1 MSFASTLLP
10 AAVLLPLGV
19 ALLVLAASH
28 WLPDRVSTVLVILTA
43 LTVAAACGYLARES
57 LDGPVLHWFGGWTP
71 ASSHKPDVVL
81 GISFL
86 ADPASGA
93 VAAFSAFLFA
103 ASLTF
108 AWGYFEEEHS
118 HFQILML
125 LFMAAITGF
134 CLTHDLFNM
143 FVWFELMSVAAFAL
157 TAYPLGKSS
166 LEGAF
171 NFTITN
177 TFGSYLMLA
186 GIGLLYARTGTLDF
200 TTMGHLVSRAGS
212 DPVLSGGFCL
222 VAAALLTKA
231 AIVPFHMWLSDAH
244 AVAPSPVSVIFSG
257 IMVSVALFGLAKLT
271 GQVFIH
277 DRDVTA
283 IAHTVFLWLGVV
295 TAFIGG
301 VMAFAQRHIKRLL
314 AFSTIAHLG
323 IMLTGIAALT
333 PAALDG
339 FLLYLFGHG
348 LVKAT
353 LFMMAGILLARCNSG
368 DEITLYGKARHLWP
382 AGIVMAVAGL
392 LLGGLPVGS
401 LHEAT
406 DIFTSRL
413 SVVGVIIIISTAL
426 TGAAVLRVTARAF
439 AGLSGAPGPEITA
452 PTEREREKGDRPLL
466 LMLLPCVI
474 MSIVALVP
482 GKLFDP
488 FLDHAG
494 AQLMQPL
501 HVGNVPTP
509 EPGLSAISF
518 APMVLTLLLFAVAL
532 IRQRPTRRVA
542 RRLVRLELLPV
553 RGLQFI
559 HSGLV
564 GDYVIWMVVGLAI
577 LTAGIGLAF

>member
-1 MSFASTLLP
+1 MSFASALLP
-10 AAVLLPLGV
+10 AVVLLPLGV

-28 WLPDRVSTVLVILTA
+28 WLPERVSTILVILTA

-57 LDGPVLHWFGGWTP
+57 FEAPILHWFGGWTP

-86 ADPASGA
+86 ADPASAA

-108 AWGYFEEEHS
+108 AWGYFDEEHS

-125 LFMAAITGF
+125 LFMAAISGF
-134 CLTHDLFNM
+134 CLTHDLFNL

-200 TTMGHLVSRAGS
+200 TTMGRFVSEAGS
-212 DPVLSGGFCL
+212 DAVLSGGFCL
-222 VAAALLTKA
+222 IAAALLTKA

-271 GQVFIH
+271 GQIFIH
-277 DRDVTA
+277 DRDVTT
-283 IAHTVFLWLGVV
+283 IVHSLFLWLGTV
-295 TAFIGG
+295 TALIGG

-333 PAALDG
+333 PAALGG

-353 LFMMAGILLARCNSG
+353 LFMIAGILLARCNSS
-368 DEITLYGKARHLWP
+368 DEIMLYGKGRQLWP
-382 AGIVMAVAGL
+382 AGIVMAIAGL

-401 LHEAT
+401 LHDAT

-413 SVVGVIIIISTAL
+413 SVVGIIIVVSTAL
-426 TGAAVLRVTARAF
+426 TGAAVLRVAARVF
-439 AGLSGAPGPEITA
+439 LGLSGTPGPEITA
-452 PTEREREKGDRPLL
+452 PTEREREKGNRPLL

-482 GKLFDP
+482 GKLFKP
-488 FLDHAG
+488 FVDHAEV
-494 AQLMQPL
+494 QLMQPL
-501 HVGNVPTP
+501 HVGSVSTP
-509 EPGLSAISF
+509 EPSLSALSF
-518 APMVLTLLLFAVAL
+518 APIILTLALFAFAL
-532 IRQRPTRRVA
+532 IRQRATRSVA
-542 RRLVRLELLPV
+542 RKLFRLELLPF

-564 GDYVIWMVVGLAI
+564 GDYVIWMVVGVAI
-577 LTAGIGLAF
+577 LEAGIALAF

>member
-1 MSFASTLLP
+1 MSFTSAVLP
-10 AAVLLPLGV
+10 AAVLLPLGI
-19 ALLVLAASH
+19 ATLVLAASH
-28 WLPDRVSTVLVILTA
+28 WLPTRASNVLAILTA
-43 LTVAAACGYLARES
+43 LTVAILCGYLARAS
-57 LDGPVLHWFGGWTP
+57 LHGAILHWFGGWSP
-71 ASSHKPDVVL
+71 ATSHKADIVL

-86 ADPASGA
+86 ADPASAA
-93 VAAFSAFLFA
+93 VASFSAFLFA

-108 AWGYFEEEHS
+108 AWGYFDEEHS

-125 LFMAAITGF
+125 LFLAAISGF
-134 CLTHDLFNM
+134 CLTHDLFNL

-200 TTMGHLVSRAGS
+200 TTMGRLVSRAGS

-222 VAAALLTKA
+222 IAAALLTKA

-257 IMVSVALFGLAKLT
+257 IMVSVALFGLAKIIV
-271 GQVFIH
+271 QIFIH
-277 DRDVTA
+277 DADVVA
-283 IAHTVFLWLGVV
+283 LVHSMFLWLG
-295 TAFIGG
+295 TATALVGG
-301 VMAFAQRHIKRLL
+301 AMAFAQRHLKRLL

-333 PAALDG
+333 PAALGG

-353 LFMMAGILLARCNSG
+353 LFMFAGIFLALFDSG
-368 DEITLYGKARHLWP
+368 DEISLYGKGRRLWLT
-382 AGIVMAVAGL
+382 GILMAVAGL
-392 LLGGLPVGS
+392 LLGGLPVGL

-406 DIFTSRL
+406 DIFSAQPSL
-413 SVVGVIIIISTAL
+413 VGGCIIVSTAM
-426 TGAAVLRVTARAF
+426 TGAAVLRVTVRIF
-439 AGLSGAPGPEITA
+439 LGLSGAPGPEITA
-452 PTEREREKGDRPLL
+452 PTEREQEKGNRPLA
-466 LMLLPCVI
+466 LMLVP
-474 MSIVALVP
+474 IVVMIALALVP
-482 GKLFDP
+482 GKLLMP
-488 FLDHAG
+488 FLDKA
-494 AQLMQPL
+494 APRLMQPL
-501 HVGNVPTP
+501 QNASMSMP
-509 EPGLSAISF
+509 EPKLSLLSC
-518 APMVLTLLLFAVAL
+518 APVALTLILLGVSL
-532 IRQRPTRRVA
+532 VRQRPTRRIARQIVA
-542 RRLVRLELLPV
+542 IEFLPF

-564 GDYVIWMVVGLAI
+564 GDYVIWMVVGLA
-577 LTAGIGLAF
+577 GLAAFVALTS